1 MTKTSSPRTFSLIS
15 TKISISEKRRML
27 AWVSGR
33 FRQAEMAS
41 ASGRLLLPVRIFI
54 GVNPS
59 STSGRGR
66 TEQPC
71 PQSSQR
77 RAEYIQ
83 ASRFCKPRAAGGP
96 MPGAQGWL
104 LSVRPLI
111 RQD

>member
-83 ASRFCKPRAAGGP
+83 ASRFCKPRPMDGP
-96 MPGAQGWL
+96 MP
-104 LSVRPLI
+104 
-111 RQD
+111 